1 MLIHEFVINQKVGR
15 KSNTMK
21 NKNARKSNKN
31 VKATKGQPGAPKKAV
46 KYPRGNFTV
55 ASAIKFNVKT
65 ACGLTVRNRITE
77 DVENGLL
84 VENGKRPQAGGAV
97 GRPSTLYILA
107 TLAKTVK
114 AKTKAPKAPTAIMS
128 PRKTKAAS
136 VTLAPVVNVV
146 PASPAPAPVTN
157 VVVTKVADVD
167 LGNGQVAEVSD
178 VAIVPAGEKAIPA
191 VVPAPLP

>member
-55 ASAIKFNVKT
+55 ASAIKFNAKT

-114 AKTKAPKAPTAIMS
+114 AKTKAPKAPTAIKA

-136 VTLAPVVNVV
+136 VTLAPVLVV
-146 PASPAPAPVTN
+146 EPAQAPVTN